1 MEKGRSFE
9 EKLKR
14 VEEIIAR
21 IQRKE
26 VGLDEMLKDFE
37 EGTQLLRE
45 CKEELVRAENRIKFL
60 IEKEGK
66 IEETEKPDAI

>member
-66 IEETEKPDAI
+66 IEE